1 MDITDFQC
9 YTNGIQP
16 LFMSPSVCVT
26 LIPTMRNAF
35 DVLAEG
41 LFVQSSR
48 GDWTP
53 VELFLRGAASI
64 EAHIRRLILAF
75 IQGTPPQN

>member
-1 MDITDFQC
+1 
-9 YTNGIQP
+9 
-16 LFMSPSVCVT
+16 
-26 LIPTMRNAF
+26 MRKPF

-41 LFVQSSR
+41 LISRQSR

-64 EAHIRRLILAF
+64 EAHIRRFIIAF